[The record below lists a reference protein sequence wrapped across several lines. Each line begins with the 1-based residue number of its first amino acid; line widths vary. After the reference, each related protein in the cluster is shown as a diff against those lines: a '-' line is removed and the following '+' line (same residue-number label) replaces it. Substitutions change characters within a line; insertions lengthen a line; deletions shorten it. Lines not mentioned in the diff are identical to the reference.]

1 MEPTNSHSRTITVV
15 SLLILVAIV
24 VFGVTV
30 YYSYFGSTE
39 VEVVP
44 EEEIEPGF
52 VPDVVEVRHQFK
64 DGAHIFV
71 GEVAMPTPCDLLE
84 ADSVV
89 QIREP
94 EHDLLTLQFS
104 VINEAEM
111 CAQVITP
118 ARFKVTAGAGEDAE
132 VVATWNGKAIRLNLI
147 EVGPEE
153 DIDSFEVYIKG

>member
-1 MEPTNSHSRTITVV
+1 MEPTASHNKTITIV
-15 SLLILVAIV
+15 SLLIMVAAI

-30 YYSYFGSTE
+30 YYSYFSDS
-39 VEVVP
+39 EVVVTP
-44 EEEIEPGF
+44 EEEEEFGF
-52 VPDVVEVRHQFK
+52 VPDVVDVRHQFK

-84 ADSVV
+84 TDSIV
-89 QIREP
+89 QVREP
-94 EHDLLTLQFS
+94 KSDLLTLQFN
-104 VINEAEM
+104 VINEAEA

-118 ARFKVTAGAGEDAE
+118 ARFKLTAGAGEDAE
-132 VVATWNGKAIRLNLI
+132 VVATWNGKAVRLNLI